1 MDLSSNDNVCRQGIA
16 NMKLYKPMV
25 DRVERRQR
33 VRAVWAPPEVV
44 VGAGGGRWREV
55 AVRKRRGMWHLTTRA
70 RPACDLSQLSHVL
83 LVIHPIHR
91 SFERDILMITQT
103 LGDQ

>member
-33 VRAVWAPPEVV
+33 VRAVWAPPEVM
-44 VGAGGGRWREV
+44 AGGSGEEEKGHV
-55 AVRKRRGMWHLTTRA
+55 APDNKGLT
-70 RPACDLSQLSHVL
+70 SV
-83 LVIHPIHR
+83 
-91 SFERDILMITQT
+91 
-103 LGDQ
+103 